1 MLGSTTTDCSP
12 RKVAMGKTWGAGYFS
27 LNLLLIFANVEAFKL
42 GRSCRLLS
50 TLGSRRHDKITTR
63 WDSLGGGGLDTTGC
77 VYSLPRSRISATK
90 NDSGPVE
97 AESNTGTMMKTLL
110 SAGDNLTSVQARVL
124 LGTIACSYGTNTIC
138 IKVLEDN
145 LEPSLIV
152 LFRFAIGTI
161 IFLPFMR
168 KDLQEASGNLVK
180 NGMFI
185 GLVNAVG
192 FLAQSAALMSAA
204 ASNTAFTASLSVV
217 VVPLIEIFTPGRRKN
232 ANFVK
237 FLPAFLAIAGVAC
250 LELGGENPSPSVGDS
265 LALVQ
270 PIVWGWSYILLEE
283 FLKDCTEPEDSLALT
298 GGMVFAVVLVALVWS
313 FLQVVLPNVEANT
326 IGLELD
332 RVLGLLQE
340 PQVIGAL
347 VWTGIF
353 TTGLASLGECV
364 ALKSL
369 SASEATIIFASEPIW
384 ASVFA
389 SFFLTEEFGLNSY
402 IGGFLVIAATIW
414 SQMIAESKEV

>member
-1 MLGSTTTDCSP
+1 
-12 RKVAMGKTWGAGYFS
+12 MGKTWGAGCFS
-27 LNLLLIFANVEAFKL
+27 LNLLLIFANVEAFKR

-63 WDSLGGGGLDTTGC
+63 WNSPGGGGLDTTGC

-90 NDSGPVE
+90 NDSGPIE
-97 AESNTGTMMKTLL
+97 AESNSGTMMKTLL

-161 IFLPFMR
+161 IFLPFMKR
-168 KDLQEASGNLVK
+168 DLQEASGNLVK

-389 SFFLTEEFGLNSY
+389 SFFLAEEFGLNSY

-414 SQMIAESKEV
+414 SQMIAESKEEV